1 MKKQTYWDCMTTSDA
16 TDRKAYVK
24 DGKQRV
30 KLSRTVTRDCA
41 TGITE
46 EAGDVG
52 EAELIREEEPD
63 GLGEEP
69 DGPGEEPDGLGEEPD
84 GLREEPD
91 GLRELFREGLV
102 AWSTGVGSY
111 VQSKP
116 TKK

>member
-63 GLGEEP
+63 GLP
-69 DGPGEEPDGLGEEPD
+69 
-84 GLREEPD
+84 EEPD

>member
-46 EAGDVG
+46 EAGDACDG
-52 EAELIREEEPD
+52 ELISEDEDAEEAGKAEEAEEAEELISEDEDAEKAKE
-63 GLGEEP
+63 GLG
-69 DGPGEEPDGLGEEPD
+69 LG
-84 GLREEPD
+84 
-91 GLRELFREGLV
+91 ELFREGLV
-102 AWSTGVGSY
+102 AWSTGGTY
-111 VQSKP
+111 VSSVP

>member
-16 TDRKAYVK
+16 TDVKAYVK

-46 EAGDVG
+46 EAGDACDGELISEDAEEGLG
-52 EAELIREEEPD
+52 EAEEAEE
-63 GLGEEP
+63 GLGEA
-69 DGPGEEPDGLGEEPD
+69 EETKEGLGLD
-84 GLREEPD
+84 
-91 GLRELFREGLV
+91 ELFREGLV
-102 AWSTGVGSY
+102 AWSTGGKYLASP
-111 VQSKP
+111 P

>member
-46 EAGDVG
+46 DGADAG

-69 DGPGEEPDGLGEEPD
+69 DGLG
-84 GLREEPD
+84 
-91 GLRELFREGLV
+91 ELFREGLV